1 MEGPT
6 TDARAVLAG
15 LPHAV
20 LVLDADGRVSFA
32 NAAAARLALPGAA
45 AAGGPAGQVEGA
57 DVALL
62 FAPEHRDRV
71 RTLLADAAPDA
82 ARQRLRL
89 ADPARPPPSGSAAP
103 WDEPGR
109 GRWVGVRA
117 ARSPDGSTL
126 VSLTDATDAVHDRR
140 RLRGSERR
148 FSAAFDAAVVGL
160 CLVGERGRIL
170 SVNASLAGLLGR
182 SRDELVGMHVGEL
195 VETPGLPSSDWSR
208 HGSVPRR
215 LRQADGGLL
224 HALVTTVPVVGDEGE
239 RLSLV
244 QVQDLTERRR
254 AEQRLRH
261 LALHD
266 ALTDL
271 PSRALLLEHLH
282 RALEARSSEA
292 PLVAALFVDLDRFKL
307 VNDGLGHA
315 VGDLVLRETARR
327 LRLVTRPEDTVARLS
342 GDEFVVVCPAL
353 TSEEEAVVIADR
365 LAEAMRPPVEVGS
378 DEVLVSASIGVAYA
392 SSSATTPEE
401 LLRDAD
407 AAMYR
412 AKQLGRRR
420 YEVFD
425 SALRERAERRGR
437 VRRLLEGRLAE
448 ERLVVH
454 YQPVVELA
462 TRRVVG
468 VEALARLRDDEGE
481 LLLPAQFLDVA
492 VDGGLL
498 PRLDAAVLRR
508 AATEVAA
515 WSRRVGRPLGLAVN
529 LGVGRLDGTLVAT
542 VLAVLDDTGML
553 PEQLLVE
560 VSEQVLSTAGPAGEA
575 RLVELE
581 REGVRLGLD
590 DFGSGAASLTA
601 LRRLP
606 LTVVKVGGAFV
617 ADLPRREAP
626 GTVLVRAT
634 LGLSEELGLW
644 AAAGGVETE
653 AQYASL
659 GGSPSPY
666 GPVARTAKFGQGLLF
681 GPPVPAEEVTA
692 LLDRLGVQRGCRGLA
707 GRPRAHRVAGLSP
720 GAPARRARAS
730 ARRWRPS
737 RTTPPPARGRP
748 RPSGPP
754 SPGRRAARRCARR
767 APPRS
772 RGGRPR
778 RTARAGRSRR
788 RRPPPGCRRRR
799 RRRRPCRTPSP
810 RG

>member
-1 MEGPT
+1 VHGEQADG
-6 TDARAVLAG
+6 RSVLAG

-32 NAAAARLALPGAA
+32 NAAAVRLVLGGA
-45 AAGGPAGQVEGA
+45 PSPDRLVGA
-57 DVALL
+57 DVAQL
-62 FAPEHRDRV
+62 FAPEHADRV
-71 RTLLADAAPDA
+71 RVLLAGALPDSP
-82 ARQRLRL
+82 RRRLRL
-89 ADPARPPPSGSAAP
+89 ADPGTRATDDPRPA
-103 WDEPGR
+103 DEQDGLPH

-117 ARSPDGSTL
+117 ARSSDGRTL
-126 VSLTDATDAVHDRR
+126 VSLTDATGALRDRR
-140 RLRGSERR
+140 RRRSSERR

-160 CLVGERGRIL
+160 CLVGEGGRVL
-170 SVNASLAGLLGR
+170 AVNASLAALLGR
-182 SRDELVGMHVGEL
+182 GREELVGVPLADL
-195 VETPGLPSSDWSR
+195 VETPGLPPADASR
-208 HGSVPRR
+208 SGSVARR

-224 HALVTTVPVVGDEGE
+224 HALVTTVPVVGDDGE
-239 RLSLV
+239 QLSLV

-271 PSRALLLEHLH
+271 PARALLLEHLH
-282 RALEARSSEA
+282 RALETRSRER

-353 TSEEEAVVIADR
+353 TDEDEAVVIADR
-365 LAEAMRPPVEVGS
+365 LSEALRLPVQAGT
-378 DEVLVSASIGVAYA
+378 DEVLVSASIGVAFA
-392 SSSATTPEE
+392 TGSATTPED

-425 SALRERAERRGR
+425 SALRERAERRRR
-437 VRRLLEGRLAE
+437 VRGLLAGDGAAE
-448 ERLVVH
+448 RVVVH
-454 YQPVVELA
+454 YQPVVEL
-462 TRRVVG
+462 TSRRVVG
-468 VEALARLRDDEGE
+468 VEALMRLRDDDGA
-481 LLLPAQFLDVA
+481 LLLPAEFLDVA

-498 PRLDAAVLRR
+498 PRLDAAVLRT
-508 AATEVAA
+508 AAAEVAA

-542 VLAVLDDTGML
+542 VLSVLDDTGML

-590 DFGSGAASLTA
+590 DFGSGAGSLTA

-617 ADLPRREAP
+617 ADLPRRDAP
-626 GTVLVRAT
+626 GTVVVRAT
-634 LGLSEELGLW
+634 VGLSEELGLW
-644 AAAGGVETE
+644 AAANGIETE
-653 AQYASL
+653 AQYDSL
-659 GGSPSPY
+659 GGPRP
-666 GPVARTAKFGQGLLF
+666 GQPELPPRPAKFGQGLLF
-681 GPPVPAEEVTA
+681 GPPVPAGEMTA
-692 LLDRLGVQRGCRGLA
+692 LLDRLGVHDGDAGWPAAPGL
-707 GRPRAHRVAGLSP
+707 
-720 GAPARRARAS
+720 
-730 ARRWRPS
+730 
-737 RTTPPPARGRP
+737 
-748 RPSGPP
+748 
-754 SPGRRAARRCARR
+754 
-767 APPRS
+767 
-772 RGGRPR
+772 
-778 RTARAGRSRR
+778 TA
-788 RRPPPGCRRRR
+788 
-799 RRRRPCRTPSP
+799 
-810 RG
+810 

>member
-1 MEGPT
+1 MQTPADGRT
-6 TDARAVLAG
+6 VLAG

-20 LVLDADGRVSFA
+20 LVVDADGRVSFA
-32 NAAAARLALPGAA
+32 NAAAQRLARGSTPARDGT
-45 AAGGPAGQVEGA
+45 AAGLEGA

-71 RTLLADAAPDA
+71 RALLADAARDA
-82 ARQRLRL
+82 PRRRLRL
-89 ADPARPPPSGSAAP
+89 ADPDPGASSEPADTSDGTDGEPAP
-103 WDEPGR
+103 

-117 ARSPDGSTL
+117 ARSSDGSTL
-126 VSLTDATDAVHDRR
+126 VSLTDAQDALSDRR
-140 RLRGSERR
+140 RLRSSERR

-170 SVNASLAGLLGR
+170 SVNASLAALLGR
-182 SRDELVGMHVGEL
+182 PREALVGRHVAEL
-195 VETPGLPSSDWSR
+195 LETPGLPSSDWSR

-215 LRQADGGLL
+215 LRQADGAVL

-239 RLSLV
+239 QLSLV

-282 RALEARSSEA
+282 RALETRSRET

-315 VGDLVLRETARR
+315 VGDVVLRETARR

-353 TSEEEAVVIADR
+353 SDEQEAVVIADR
-365 LAEAMRPPVEVGS
+365 LSEALRPPVEVGS
-378 DEVLVSASIGVAYA
+378 DEVLVSASIGVAFA

-425 SALRERAERRGR
+425 SALRERAERRGH
-437 VRRLLEGRLAE
+437 VRRLLEGRFAE

-468 VEALARLRDDEGE
+468 VEALARLRDDEGT

-492 VDGGLL
+492 VDSGLL
-498 PRLDAAVLRR
+498 PRLDAAVLRT
-508 AATEVAA
+508 AAAEVAA
-515 WSRRVGRPLGLAVN
+515 WSCRASRPLGLAVN

-542 VLAVLDDTGML
+542 VLSVLDDTGML

-590 DFGSGAASLTA
+590 DFGSGAGSLTA

-606 LTVVKVGGAFV
+606 LTVVKVSGAFV
-617 ADLPRREAP
+617 ADLPRRDAP
-626 GTVLVRAT
+626 GTVVVRAT

-653 AQYASL
+653 VQYESL
-659 GGSPSPY
+659 GGPHAGQGQPSRSATHAP
-666 GPVARTAKFGQGLLF
+666 PVRSAKFGQGLLF
-681 GPPVPAEEVTA
+681 GPPVPADQVTA
-692 LLDRLGVQRGCRGLA
+692 LLDRLGVHDGDAGWPAAPGL
-707 GRPRAHRVAGLSP
+707 
-720 GAPARRARAS
+720 
-730 ARRWRPS
+730 
-737 RTTPPPARGRP
+737 
-748 RPSGPP
+748 
-754 SPGRRAARRCARR
+754 
-767 APPRS
+767 
-772 RGGRPR
+772 
-778 RTARAGRSRR
+778 TA
-788 RRPPPGCRRRR
+788 
-799 RRRRPCRTPSP
+799 
-810 RG
+810 